1 LRANHAPA
9 AARAIM
15 LRIRNIWP
23 GGRVGPP
30 GGPRRIYHREP
41 GRDPRHSG
49 SSLIYTALFVAQ
61 GALHALLFVWLL
73 RLWHRFRPPAALVLL
88 LPELGLVYDNL
99 VIASGRSIGLGP
111 LLAALSWPR
120 FWLHWVCGPWPIIAA
135 GSILRSAG
143 LPFAQS
149 RIVMGAFCALSV
161 ALTGLDLHLFG
172 TAVLHPVC
180 EHGLL
185 RESLSVSAGHFC
197 FPGETPVPGS
207 SPTASIVTCAVV
219 IVAGAVLW
227 IRRGF
232 PWMWAGGVA
241 MLAASAPLLRPLRL
255 DNLGEVLILG
265 GLVFGIARFAPARH
279 PALASRSASSSTR
292 CAL

>member
-1 LRANHAPA
+1 
-9 AARAIM
+9 M

-23 GGRVGPP
+23 RSRVGPP
-30 GGPRRIYHREP
+30 GGPRRVYHRAP
-41 GRDPRHSG
+41 GRDSRHSG
-49 SSLIYTALFVAQ
+49 SPLIYTALFFAQ

-99 VIASGRSIGLGP
+99 IIASGRSIGLGP

-143 LPFAQS
+143 LPCAQS

-161 ALTGLDLHLFG
+161 ALTGLDMHLFG

-197 FPGETPVPGS
+197 FPGETPAPGS

-219 IVAGAVLW
+219 IVTGAVLW

-232 PWMWAGGVA
+232 PWMCAGGVA

-279 PALASRSASSSTR
+279 SALASRSASSSTR